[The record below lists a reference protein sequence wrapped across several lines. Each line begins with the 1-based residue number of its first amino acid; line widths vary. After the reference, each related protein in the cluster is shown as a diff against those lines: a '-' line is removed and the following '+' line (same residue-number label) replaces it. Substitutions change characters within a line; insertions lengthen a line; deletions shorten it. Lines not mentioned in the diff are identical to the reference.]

1 MVQEINHYNKEAIMA
16 ETKKADTPVIV
27 RKRKA
32 STASSSKEDDSNT
45 KSVNKETTDTDPTI
59 RILFHG
65 SCAKLS
71 ARGIGDLEYEIG
83 INESTTES
91 CIRIVGNASSG
102 AFSNKWIN
110 FNDVQNIFEKIEEET
125 FRAVVLRDLYANAS
139 SNNAGFLASA
149 LREEGVIKSL
159 PEQSTSIQLGEW
171 KTIADKIELLKKTG
185 VDLPDHIAIAANKRA
200 EKKRK
205 KKSAA

>member
-1 MVQEINHYNKEAIMA
+1 MA
-16 ETKKADTPVIV
+16 ETKKTDTPVIV

-45 KSVNKETTDTDPTI
+45 KPANKDTTDTDHTI

-71 ARGIGDLEYEIG
+71 PRGKGDLEYEIG
-83 INESTTES
+83 INDSTNES

-102 AFSNKWIN
+102 AFSKNWIN
-110 FNDVQNIFEKIEEET
+110 LNDIQSIFEKIEEET
-125 FRAVVLRDLYANAS
+125 FRAVVLRDLYANTS

-159 PEQSTSIQLGEW
+159 PEQPTSIQLGEW
-171 KTIADKIELLKKTG
+171 KAIADKIDLLKKTG